1 MIRMRVL
8 VWIAALALSVQA
20 EHRLHAVGATTRG
33 WVVGAALLPGGVFVR
48 QRSGEWINAGYR
60 HPLMTAF
67 AWLPG
72 EPETLYVAAGD
83 GVIRIDAE
91 GRWRVLTDE
100 TVTELQDICAGPGG
114 LLAFG
119 HTAGFRI
126 SEDRGA
132 TWREISAGL
141 HRRYGKAVRIDRTN
155 PDRIVIGTED
165 GIHVSTDRGRSWRL
179 AGAAGFQAMRL
190 EQSPHEARVWIAVT
204 QKGGIFRS
212 IDGGLTFE
220 ATPRDPAAG
229 RNLYDIAFD
238 PADARRIAVCGWATG
253 VLVSEDGGRTW
264 QARNQGLPRYD
275 VWSVAFDPDR
285 PGRLYA
291 SVHEEAVYVSEDAG
305 RTWRID
311 GLPGSIV
318 LKMAFVP
325 VKGGG
330 R

>member
-1 MIRMRVL
+1 MRVL
-8 VWIAALALSVQA
+8 VWIAALAVCAHA
-20 EHRLHAVGATTRG
+20 EHRLHALGVTTKG
-33 WVVGAALLPGGVFVR
+33 WVVGAALLPGGVFIR
-48 QRSGEWINAGYR
+48 QSSGEWVNAGYR
-60 HPLMTAF
+60 HPLMTAL

-83 GVIRIDAE
+83 GVIRIDAA

-100 TVTELQDICAGPGG
+100 TVTELQDISAGPGG
-114 LLAFG
+114 IIAFG

-126 SEDRGA
+126 SEDRGQS
-132 TWREISAGL
+132 WREIAAGL
-141 HRRYGKAVRIDRTN
+141 PRRYGKAIRIDRTN
-155 PDRIVIGTED
+155 PDRIVVGTET
-165 GIHVSTDRGRSWRL
+165 GFYVSSDRGRAWRL
-179 AGAAGFQAMRL
+179 AGAAGFQAMRV
-190 EQSPHEARVWIAVT
+190 EQSPHEARLWLAVT
-204 QKGGIFRS
+204 QKGGVFRS
-212 IDGGLTFE
+212 TDGGLTFE

-238 PADARRIAVCGWATG
+238 PTDARRIAVCGWGLG
-253 VLVSEDGGRTW
+253 VLVSEDGGLTW
-264 QARNQGLPRYD
+264 EARHRGLPRLD

-291 SVHEEAVYVSEDAG
+291 SVHEEALYVSEDAG
-305 RTWRID
+305 RTWRVE

-325 VKGGG
+325 VRGGA

>member
-1 MIRMRVL
+1 M
-8 VWIAALALSVQA
+8 WIAALAVCAHA
-20 EHRLHAVGATTRG
+20 EHRLHALGVTTKG

-48 QRSGEWINAGYR
+48 QPGGEWVNPGYR
-60 HPLMTAF
+60 HPLMTAL

-72 EPETLYVAAGD
+72 EPETLYIAAGD

-100 TVTELQDICAGPGG
+100 TVTELQDISAGPDGS
-114 LLAFG
+114 LVFG
-119 HTAGFRI
+119 HTAGFRL
-126 SEDRGA
+126 STDRGQS
-132 TWREISAGL
+132 WREISAGL
-141 HRRYGKAVRIDRTN
+141 PQRYGKAVRIDRTN
-155 PDRIVIGTED
+155 PERIVAGTE
-165 GIHVSTDRGRSWRL
+165 GGFYVSSDRGRTWRL
-179 AGAAGFQAMRL
+179 AGASGFQAMRV
-190 EQSPHEARVWIAVT
+190 EQSPHEARLWLAVT

-212 IDGGLTFE
+212 TDGGLTFE
-220 ATPRDPAAG
+220 ATARDPAAG

-238 PADARRIAVCGWATG
+238 PTDARRIAVCGWGPG
-253 VLVSEDGGRTW
+253 VLVSEDGGLTW
-264 QARNQGLPRYD
+264 EARNRGLPRPD

-291 SVHEEAVYVSEDAG
+291 SVHEEALYVSEDAG
-305 RTWRID
+305 RSWRVE

-325 VKGGG
+325 VRGGA